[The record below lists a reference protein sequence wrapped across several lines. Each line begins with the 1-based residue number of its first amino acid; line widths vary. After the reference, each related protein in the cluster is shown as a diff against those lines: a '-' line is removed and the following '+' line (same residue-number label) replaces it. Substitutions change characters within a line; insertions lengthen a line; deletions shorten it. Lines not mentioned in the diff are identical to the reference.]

1 MSALPLRI
9 LVVGAGHMG
18 RLHAQKIAALAE
30 AGEPVVLAGVAD
42 IERER
47 AEEVAM
53 PLGVRA
59 GERAASFF
67 PRVDAAVVAVPTVD
81 HFAVVR
87 EALAA
92 GLDVLIEKPIAASL
106 SDANELLAIAAK
118 TGRVLQVGHLERFN
132 GAMRRVAGLV
142 RRPRFI
148 EAHRLGPFAA
158 RATDVDVVRDLM
170 IHDLDLIQGFL
181 GEEPTRIES
190 IGVPV
195 LTRNVDIAN
204 ARLTFPSGCVAN
216 LTASRVSPTPM
227 RKLRLF
233 QPDGYISIDFLA
245 QSAVVFRRFDEP
257 GREEPRIEMEK
268 LEIDREDALLEEL
281 RAFVRCARTR
291 AAPSVSGEDALSALR
306 TALRVIEA
314 MPPVDALR

>member
-1 MSALPLRI
+1 
-9 LVVGAGHMG
+9 MG
-18 RLHAQKIAALAE
+18 RLHAQKIAALRDG
-30 AGEPVVLAGVAD
+30 GENVTHAGVAD
-42 IERER
+42 VERER
-47 AEEVAM
+47 AEQVAG
-53 PLGVRA
+53 PLGVPAVDRA
-59 GERAASFF
+59 DALYAAA
-67 PRVDAAVVAVPTVD
+67 DAAVVAVPTVD
-81 HFAVVR
+81 HYAVVR

-92 GLDVLIEKPIAASL
+92 GLDVLIEKPIAATL
-106 SDANELLAIAAK
+106 ADAEELLALAK
-118 TGRVLQVGHLERFN
+118 SADRVLQVGHLERFN

-142 RRPRFI
+142 RRPRFV
-148 EAHRLGPFAA
+148 EAHRMGPFPA

-170 IHDLDLIQGFL
+170 IHDIDLIQGFL
-181 GEEPTRIES
+181 GEEPDRIES

-245 QSAVVFRRFDEP
+245 QSAVIFRRFEDP
-257 GREEPRIEMEK
+257 GQAEPRIEMEK

-281 RAFVRCARTR
+281 RAFVGCVRTR
-291 AAPSVSGEDALSALR
+291 ETPSVSGEDALSALR
-306 TALRVIEA
+306 TALRVIDA
-314 MPPVDALR
+314 MPPLDALR

>member
-1 MSALPLRI
+1 VSTKPLRLI
-9 LVVGAGHMG
+9 VIGAGHMG
-18 RLHAQKIAALAE
+18 RLHAQKIAALRDG
-30 AGEPVVLAGVAD
+30 GENVTLAGVAD
-42 IERER
+42 VERER
-47 AEEVAM
+47 AEQVAG
-53 PLGVRA
+53 PLGVPA
-59 GERAASFF
+59 VERADALYAAA
-67 PRVDAAVVAVPTVD
+67 DAAVVAVPTVD
-81 HFAVVR
+81 HYAVVR

-92 GLDVLIEKPIAASL
+92 GLDVLIEKPIAATL
-106 SDANELLAIAAK
+106 ADAEELLALAK
-118 TGRVLQVGHLERFN
+118 SADRVLQVGHLERFN

-142 RRPRFI
+142 RRPRFV
-148 EAHRLGPFAA
+148 EAHRMGPFPA

-170 IHDLDLIQGFL
+170 IHDIDLIQGFL
-181 GEEPTRIES
+181 GEEPDRIES

-245 QSAVVFRRFDEP
+245 QSAVIFRRFEDP
-257 GREEPRIEMEK
+257 GQAEPRIEMEK

-281 RAFVRCARTR
+281 RAFVGCVRTR
-291 AAPSVSGEDALSALR
+291 ETPSVSGEDALSALR
-306 TALRVIEA
+306 TALRVIDA
-314 MPPVDALR
+314 MPPLDALR

>member
-1 MSALPLRI
+1 
-9 LVVGAGHMG
+9 VAG
-18 RLHAQKIAALAE
+18 
-30 AGEPVVLAGVAD
+30 
-42 IERER
+42 
-47 AEEVAM
+47 
-53 PLGVRA
+53 PLGVPA
-59 GERAASFF
+59 VERADALYAAA
-67 PRVDAAVVAVPTVD
+67 DAAVVAVPTVD
-81 HFAVVR
+81 HYAVVR

-92 GLDVLIEKPIAASL
+92 GLDVLIEKPIAATL
-106 SDANELLAIAAK
+106 ADAEELLALAK
-118 TGRVLQVGHLERFN
+118 SADRVLQVGHLERFN

-142 RRPRFI
+142 RRPRFV
-148 EAHRLGPFAA
+148 EAHRMGPFPA

-170 IHDLDLIQGFL
+170 IHDIDLIQGFL
-181 GEEPTRIES
+181 GEEPDRIES

-245 QSAVVFRRFDEP
+245 QSAVIFRRFEDP
-257 GREEPRIEMEK
+257 GQAEPRIEMEK

-281 RAFVRCARTR
+281 RAFVGCVRTR
-291 AAPSVSGEDALSALR
+291 ETPSVSGEDALSALR
-306 TALRVIEA
+306 TALRVIDA
-314 MPPVDALR
+314 MPPLDALR